1 MRVLILKE
9 LRGARVAQV
18 ADEYSLQG
26 RERILRQSERL
37 NSWHIEYGNGGELCG
52 VVMLIAMSE
61 LEARCVKDY
70 RRIFNLYGLEAR
82 NREFGE

>member
-26 RERILRQSERL
+26 RILRQSERL
-37 NSWHIEYGNGGELCG
+37 NSWRIEYRNSGGICG
-52 VVMLIAMSE
+52 VVMLIAMSG
-61 LEARCVKDY
+61 LQAQCVKD
-70 RRIFNLYGLEAR
+70 
-82 NREFGE
+82 